1 MFKMFILKF
10 NDLTTEIFNEKT
22 KMFKNDFFSTF
33 LLIEFNNI
41 LRSFYFRS
49 IEYSFNIIKRK
60 MLKIIK

>member
-1 MFKMFILKF
+1 MFILKF